1 MSIAGTNA
9 ITELWAKCK
18 AYFQAKLVSGTNIKT
33 INNESL
39 LGSGNISVG
48 GGSSAVTG
56 VKGNS
61 ESTYRTGN
69 VNLTAANVGAA
80 ASSHTHAA
88 GDVTSG
94 TFADARI
101 PSLAISKITNLQTTL
116 NGKQAAGDY
125 WSASKGDTSYWGLVN
140 PDGAATGWAR
150 TPGSGLLPAASGGGS
165 SSLGTSTWPFTNL
178 HAQNIYHNG
187 TKLGTAATHNHGDY
201 VASTD
206 SRVGSIESTNTEIR
220 ITSLNGLLRLTLT
233 SGNNL
238 RVDTRASTSDE
249 WTNGLYYPGVAP
261 VNETT
266 IANVITQT
274 STQSTNNPIS
284 AAKYYKVNSVSM
296 VEITFKPAAARSAG
310 AAISLGTIV
319 SGKRPHL
326 QAFGGSDRIMGSI
339 TSAGV
344 CNLYVRTALTANTAY
359 TIGFTYTT

>member
-48 GGSSAVTG
+48 GGSSSVTG

-80 ASSHTHAA
+80 AASHSHTIA
-88 GDVTSG
+88 DV
-94 TFADARI
+94 
-101 PSLAISKITNLQTTL
+101 TNLQTTL

-125 WSASKGDTSYWGLVN
+125 WSASKGDTIYWGLVN

-249 WTNGLYYPGVAP
+249 WTNGLYYPGIAP

-266 IANVITQT
+266 IANVMTQT
-274 STQSTNNPIS
+274 STQSTNNPIT
-284 AAKYYKVNSVSM
+284 AAKYYKVNCISM
-296 VEITFKPAAARSAG
+296 VEITFKPAAARSVG

-344 CNLYVRTALTANTAY
+344 CNLYVRTALNANTAY

>member
-1 MSIAGTNA
+1 MGKYLDSTGLAHLIGKIKTALSG
-9 ITELWAKCK
+9 K
-18 AYFQAKLVSGTNIKT
+18 QATLVSGTNIKT

-48 GGSSAVTG
+48 GGGSDVTG
-56 VKGNS
+56 VKGDS

-80 ASSHTHAA
+80 AASHSHAIA
-88 GDVTSG
+88 DV
-94 TFADARI
+94 
-101 PSLAISKITNLQTTL
+101 TNLQTTL
-116 NGKQAAGDY
+116 NGKQPAGDY
-125 WSASKGDTSYWGLVN
+125 WGATKGDTSYYGLQN
-140 PDGAATGWAR
+140 PEGGTIGWVR
-150 TPGSGLLPAASGGGS
+150 TTANGLLPAASGGGS
-165 SSLGTSTWPFTNL
+165 SSLGTSGWPFTNL

-238 RVDTRASTSDE
+238 RVDTRASRSDE

-266 IANVITQT
+266 IANVMTQT
-274 STQSTNNPIS
+274 STQSTNNPIT

-310 AAISLGTIV
+310 TAISLGSIV